1 MVLRLS
7 RSEIDLFPPLGI
19 DERMQFPPLLQPVLQ
34 EELIVRE
41 LQVDKGFTEWEV

>member
-1 MVLRLS
+1 
-7 RSEIDLFPPLGI
+7 
-19 DERMQFPPLLQPVLQ
+19 MQFPLLLQPVLQ